1 MRKLILYMF
10 TTLDGFVAGSNGE
23 FDEYE
28 PSLEEHH
35 FANELFGS
43 MDGIFLGRKSY
54 EAFVA
59 YWDTLD
65 LNDDSIP
72 AVERD
77 FSRVFRTLHRVVFSR
92 NIQQVPEKTTLIHD
106 DLFAQVTT
114 LKAQPGRDF
123 LLICGSELLA
133 ALVDQGLVDEVCL
146 LIKPTVLGRGTTL
159 FGDLTKTLHLQLL
172 STRVFESGAVM
183 HRYQI
188 K

>member
-10 TTLDGFVAGSNGE
+10 TTLDGFVAGPNGE

-28 PSLEEHH
+28 PSLEEHQ

-43 MDGIFLGRKSY
+43 MDGIFLGRKTY

-77 FSRVFRTLHRVVFSR
+77 FSRIFRTMHRVVFSR
-92 NIQQVPEKTTLIHD
+92 IMKQVPENTSLIDD
-106 DLFAQVTT
+106 DLFAQVTM
-114 LKAQPGRDF
+114 LKEQPGRDF

-133 ALVDQGLVDEVCL
+133 ALVEQGLVDEVCL
-146 LIKPTVLGRGTTL
+146 LIKPTVLGRGIAL
-159 FGDLTKTLHLQLL
+159 FGDLANPLHLQLL
-172 STRVFESGAVM
+172 STQVFASGAVM
-183 HRYQI
+183 HRYQVR
-188 K
+188 